1 MRKKWENGDYK
12 NRIKKGY
19 KLRLLTDVLNIDDDT
34 KIVSTQEEAEKAIVA
49 AEPDRDEIQIESD
62 FDRARHNI
70 LDALTTAKEAV
81 EHMFVIAKDKED
93 AKSFD
98 SLNGLLKNI
107 ADSSKQL
114 VDLYN
119 TKQQFKERKAKS
131 HPRAIADEKRGDVNI
146 NNAIFTGTPAE
157 LKTFIENLKKS
168 S

>member
-1 MRKKWENGDYK
+1 MK
-12 NRIKKGY
+12 
-19 KLRLLTDVLNIDDDT
+19 LLTDILKIDDQPVVVNSQ
-34 KIVSTQEEAEKAIVA
+34 KELEAAVIT
-49 AEPDRDEIQIESD
+49 EPDKDEIQVEAD

-81 EHMFVIAKDKED
+81 EFMFVIAKDKED

-107 ADSSKQL
+107 TDSSKQL

-131 HPRAIADEKRGDVNI
+131 GPRGAIEEKGGDVNI

-157 LKTFIENLKKS
+157 LKEFIKNLKKES
-168 S
+168 